1 MIEPPAASARTW
13 LARLHVGMTARESRA
28 HALNMADAIE
38 QQLAVAIELLDQ
50 VAGLRSTLDRLV
62 AAGRAAED
70 LLNLA

>member
-1 MIEPPAASARTW
+1 MTPPCPVAARVR

-38 QQLAVAIELLDQ
+38 QQLAVAIDLLDH
-50 VAGLRSTLDRLV
+50 VAGLRSTLERLV